1 MKTSFPLFAL
11 LGSLC
16 AGLIAAPGSAK
27 DNEHKHKGGPNG
39 GKLFGQV
46 QPHAEFLVQKDRT
59 VAISF
64 YDEAMKLVPVGA
76 QTATLVAETKAG
88 KTKIEFERKGNVLVS
103 KGTLPEGDGYNL
115 VLQFKQ
121 AAEAKPQNFRFK
133 FETHDCGECR
143 RMEYACTC
151 DH

>member
-1 MKTSFPLFAL
+1 MKTLLLLFTIA
-11 LGSLC
+11 GALC
-16 AGLIAAPGSAK
+16 AGMFTTPASAK
-27 DNEHKHKGGPNG
+27 DDEHKHSGGPNG

-64 YDEAMKLVPVGA
+64 YDEAMKLVPAEA

-88 KTKIEFERKGNVLVS
+88 KTRIEFERKGSVLVS

-121 AAEAKPQNFRFK
+121 TAEAKPQNFRFK

-143 RMEYACTC
+143 RMEYACIC
-151 DH
+151 GH

>member
-11 LGSLC
+11 LGALC
-16 AGLIAAPGSAK
+16 AGLFAAPSSAK
-27 DNEHKHKGGPNG
+27 DTEHKHKGGPNG
-39 GKLFGQV
+39 GRLFGQV

>member
-11 LGSLC
+11 LGALC
-16 AGLIAAPGSAK
+16 AGLFAAPSSAK
-27 DNEHKHKGGPNG
+27 DTEHKHKGGPNG
-39 GKLFGQV
+39 GRLFGQV

-121 AAEAKPQNFRFK
+121 TAEAKPQNFRFK

>member
-1 MKTSFPLFAL
+1 M
-11 LGSLC
+11 
-16 AGLIAAPGSAK
+16 IAIPAAAR
-27 DNEHKHKGGPNG
+27 DDEHKHNGGPNG

-59 VAISF
+59 VTISF
-64 YDEAMKLVPVGA
+64 YDEAMKPVPAAA

-88 KTKIEFERKGNVLVS
+88 KTKIEFERKG
-103 KGTLPEGDGYNL
+103 TLPDGDGYNL

-121 AAEAKPQNFRFK
+121 AADAKPQNFRFK
-133 FETHDCGECR
+133 FETHVCGECR

>member
-1 MKTSFPLFAL
+1 MKKSFPLFAL
-11 LGSLC
+11 LGALC
-16 AGLIAAPGSAK
+16 AGLFAAPSSAK
-27 DNEHKHKGGPNG
+27 DTEHKHKGGPNG
-39 GKLFGQV
+39 GRLFGQV

>member
-11 LGSLC
+11 LGALC
-16 AGLIAAPGSAK
+16 AGLFAAPSSAK
-27 DNEHKHKGGPNG
+27 DTEHKHKGGPNG
-39 GKLFGQV
+39 GRLFGQV

-88 KTKIEFERKGNVLVS
+88 KTKIEFERKGNALVS

>member
-11 LGSLC
+11 LGALS
-16 AGLIAAPGSAK
+16 AGLFAAPGSAK
-27 DNEHKHKGGPNG
+27 DTEHKHSGGPNG
-39 GKLFGQV
+39 GRLFGQV

-76 QTATLVAETKAG
+76 QTATLVAETIAG

-103 KGTLPEGDGYNL
+103 KSTLPEGDGYNL

-133 FETHDCGECR
+133 FETHDCGKCR

>member
-1 MKTSFPLFAL
+1 M
-11 LGSLC
+11 LGVFC
-16 AGLIAAPGSAK
+16 AGLIATTAAARG
-27 DNEHKHKGGPNG
+27 DEHKHNGGPNG

-59 VAISF
+59 VTISF
-64 YDEAMKLVPVGA
+64 YDEAMKPVPAAA

-88 KTKIEFERKGNVLVS
+88 KTKIEFERKGKVLVS
-103 KGTLPEGDGYNL
+103 KGTLPDGDGYNL

-121 AAEAKPQNFRFK
+121 AADAKPQNFRFK
-133 FETHDCGECR
+133 FETHVCGECR

>member
-1 MKTSFPLFAL
+1 MNTSFPLFAL
-11 LGSLC
+11 LGALC
-16 AGLIAAPGSAK
+16 AGLFAAPSSAK
-27 DNEHKHKGGPNG
+27 DTEHKHKGGPNG
-39 GKLFGQV
+39 GRLFGQV

>member
-1 MKTSFPLFAL
+1 MKNLLPLFAIV
-11 LGSLC
+11 GALC
-16 AGLIAAPGSAK
+16 TGMITTPASAK
-27 DNEHKHKGGPNG
+27 DDEHKHNGGPNG

-64 YDEAMKLVPVGA
+64 YDEAMKLVPVAA
-76 QTATLVAETKAG
+76 QTATLVADTKAG

-121 AAEAKPQNFRFK
+121 TPEAKPQNFRFK

>member
-1 MKTSFPLFAL
+1 M
-11 LGSLC
+11 
-16 AGLIAAPGSAK
+16 
-27 DNEHKHKGGPNG
+27 
-39 GKLFGQV
+39 
-46 QPHAEFLVQKDRT
+46 
-59 VAISF
+59 AISF
-64 YDEAMKLVPVGA
+64 YNEAMKLVPAEA
-76 QTATLVAETKAG
+76 QTATLVAETKSG

-121 AAEAKPQNFRFK
+121 TAEAKPQNFRFK

>member
-1 MKTSFPLFAL
+1 MKKSFPLFAL
-11 LGSLC
+11 LGALC
-16 AGLIAAPGSAK
+16 AGLFAAPSSAK
-27 DNEHKHKGGPNG
+27 DTEHKHKGGPNG
-39 GKLFGQV
+39 GRLFGQV

-88 KTKIEFERKGNVLVS
+88 KTKIEFERKGNALVS